1 MRLRCYNVY
10 APEIYVCPGSVNRG
24 AEKHEKSPFSPK
36 NGIRQDMNFSEIT
49 YYLSSLKVSEV
60 VCAIIA
66 LALSVGVK
74 FLIKNKYKRFN
85 SLLPVISG
93 VAVSLVSSMI
103 FERENT
109 FKEIMD
115 EGMRTG
121 SAATVLYVIICGFFK
136 DDYVALPFE
145 NLVAESLLSG
155 FVSEEELEGVA
166 GRCVEILC
174 ECLNGEKKNAKD
186 APLKSDCKKT
196 VKRGRLSEEEYLNA
210 CNKAE
215 TSLTDYLE
223 GVIRPGGRSAAEL
236 LSKTIVNIFKATR

>member
-1 MRLRCYNVY
+1 MEYCENYRFEQKYHQKSN
-10 APEIYVCPGSVNRG
+10 IYD
-24 AEKHEKSPFSPK
+24 FS
-36 NGIRQDMNFSEIT
+36 NGIFAVGAKR
-49 YYLSSLKVSEV
+49 VSDT
-60 VCAIIA
+60 I
-66 LALSVGVK
+66 
-74 FLIKNKYKRFN
+74 N
-85 SLLPVISG
+85 STS
-93 VAVSLVSSMI
+93 
-103 FERENT
+103 REKT

-115 EGMRTG
+115 EGMRIG

-174 ECLNGEKKNAKD
+174 ECLNGEKKNAKY

-223 GVIRPGGRSAAEL
+223 GVIRSGGRSAAEL